1 MHSID
6 SNDGM
11 KKIKPEMSN
20 RWCRVDSTK
29 GGGGVV
35 VEVVQH
41 KFVLKHLQFFCKNEL
56 KRKKNDRKCEK
67 EGKTIL
73 NVSPQKDSKLKKY
86 SRYTQWWDKAGNS
99 KILTK
104 SEHQRKITK
113 NRNCPNFLGCL
124 RVPRSS
130 PDFFRNFPEISH
142 FQCLGGGG
150 GGHQILY

>member
-56 KRKKNDRKCEK
+56 KRKKKMIENVKKGENNTKCFPPKRLKTEK
-67 EGKTIL
+67 IF
-73 NVSPQKDSKLKKY
+73 PIY
-86 SRYTQWWDKAGNS
+86 SVMG
-99 KILTK
+99 
-104 SEHQRKITK
+104 
-113 NRNCPNFLGCL
+113 
-124 RVPRSS
+124 
-130 PDFFRNFPEISH
+130 
-142 FQCLGGGG
+142 
-150 GGHQILY
+150 